1 MAQDS
6 RNGSKG
12 LCRVELNT
20 LVRDYGEC
28 QRGERESCETI
39 SDGSSVGFQTRRN
52 LHRNEK
58 AAGKEI
64 VKQMSRG
71 GAQRN
76 SKTETIP
83 FVSLHSQRVRSRK
96 CIIPVLRRGFIK

>member
-20 LVRDYGEC
+20 LVRDYGEW
-28 QRGERESCETI
+28 QRGERESCGTI
-39 SDGSSVGFQTRRN
+39 SGGSSVGFQTRRN

-64 VKQMSRG
+64 VKQD
-71 GAQRN
+71 GASSECATQGSLPGRHR
-76 SKTETIP
+76 KTAG
-83 FVSLHSQRVRSRK
+83 VQGHSLRSMN
-96 CIIPVLRRGFIK
+96 LA

>member
-28 QRGERESCETI
+28 QRGERESCGTI
-39 SDGSSVGFQTRRN
+39 SGGSSVGFQTRRN

-64 VKQMSRG
+64 VKQD
-71 GAQRN
+71 GASSECTTQGSLPGRHR
-76 SKTETIP
+76 KTTG
-83 FVSLHSQRVRSRK
+83 VQGHSLRSMN
-96 CIIPVLRRGFIK
+96 LA